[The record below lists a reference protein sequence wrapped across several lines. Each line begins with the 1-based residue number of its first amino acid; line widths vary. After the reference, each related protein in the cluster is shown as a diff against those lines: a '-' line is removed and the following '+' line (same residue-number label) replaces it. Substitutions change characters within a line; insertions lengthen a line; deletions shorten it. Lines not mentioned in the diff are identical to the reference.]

1 MKFELSNRARAD
13 IKEIV
18 RYTMANFGR
27 AQTEEYIDGLYYSF
41 ELLSDNPKLGRE
53 WKSGRRRYIYRM
65 HSIYYRLMPESVFV
79 THIRHAS
86 QSPL

>member
-1 MKFELSNRARAD
+1 MKFELSNRAKAD
-13 IKEIV
+13 IKDIV
-18 RYTMANFGR
+18 RYTLENFGS
-27 AQTEEYIDGLYYSF
+27 AQAEEYIDGLYYSL
-41 ELLSDNPKLGRE
+41 ELLTDNPKLGRE

-65 HSIYYRLMPESVFV
+65 HQIYYRLTSETVFV